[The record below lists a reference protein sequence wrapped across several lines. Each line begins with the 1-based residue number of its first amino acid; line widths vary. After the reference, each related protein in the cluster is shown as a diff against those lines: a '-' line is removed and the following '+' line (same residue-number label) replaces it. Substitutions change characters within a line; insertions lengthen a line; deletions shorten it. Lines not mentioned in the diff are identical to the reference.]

1 MRPVLVYTA
10 ARLGIFLATAGVLW
24 LTPMQKAPLFL
35 LLGALLLSG
44 LISYV
49 LLSGQRDAMSAS
61 VVSGLSARRRRFQES
76 RTREDA

>member
-24 LTPMQKAPLFL
+24 LTPLQKAPLFL
-35 LLGALLLSG
+35 LLGALLISG

-49 LLSGQRDAMSAS
+49 LLSGQRDAMSAA
-61 VVSGLSARRRRFQES
+61 VVAALNERRRRFEEA
-76 RTREDA
+76 RAKEDT

>member
-1 MRPVLVYTA
+1 MRAVLVYTA

-35 LLGALLLSG
+35 LLGALLISG

-49 LLSGQRDAMSAS
+49 LLSAQRDAMSAS
-61 VVSGLSARRRRFQES
+61 VVAGLSRRRSRFERS
-76 RTREDA
+76 RAREDT